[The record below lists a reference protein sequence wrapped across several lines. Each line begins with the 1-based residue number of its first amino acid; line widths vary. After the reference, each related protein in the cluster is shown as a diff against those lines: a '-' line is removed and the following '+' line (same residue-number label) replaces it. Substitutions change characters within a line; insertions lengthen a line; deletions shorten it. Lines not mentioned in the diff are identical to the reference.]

1 MLRLLLVFSLLLTM
15 FSCSSTSKT
24 SVNAGNIKS
33 DIALYKEGMKYLK
46 AKDFE
51 NAVEVFTE
59 LEIVHPYSN
68 FSSKSQLMSGFA
80 QYMSN
85 EYEEAILTLTKF
97 IELNPDHESIPYAMY
112 LKAYSYYERKP
123 AVNFDQRTSEK
134 AIEEF
139 KELINKFPKS
149 RYSKKAR
156 LHLNTLN
163 NHLAAREI
171 EIAKFY
177 QSQGFYL
184 AGVKRYKKVIS
195 EFKKSTHIPEA
206 IFRLI
211 ECYTS
216 LGLSR
221 QAIYLYKILEYN
233 FKKTEWVKEAKALV
247 LKNANF
253 VKFKKEELDLQKLNI
268 DDFDLM

>member
-1 MLRLLLVFSLLLTM
+1 MLRYILVFSSLLIM
-15 FSCSSTSKT
+15 FSCSSKSKINMQT
-24 SVNAGNIKS
+24 GNNKS
-33 DIALYKEGMKYLK
+33 DVSLYREGMKYLK

-51 NAVEVFTE
+51 NAIEVFTE

-68 FSSKSQLMSGFA
+68 LSSKSQLMAGFA

-97 IELNPDHESIPYAMY
+97 IELNPDHKSIPYAMY
-112 LKAYSYYERKP
+112 LKAYSYYERMP
-123 AVNFDQRTSEK
+123 AVDFDQRTSEK
-134 AIEEF
+134 AIDEF

-149 RYSKKAR
+149 RYAKKSS
-156 LHLNTLN
+156 LHLNNLN
-163 NHLAAREI
+163 NHLAAREV

-184 AGVKRYKKVIS
+184 AGIKRYKKIIS
-195 EFKKSTHIPEA
+195 DYKKSTHIPEA

-216 LGLSR
+216 LGLSK
-221 QAIYLYKILEYN
+221 QAIYLYRILEYN
-233 FKKTEWVKEAKALV
+233 FKKTVWVKEAKGLV

-253 VKFKKEELDLQKLNI
+253 VKFKKKELDLKKLNI

>member
-1 MLRLLLVFSLLLTM
+1 MLRQILVFTTLLIM
-15 FSCSSTSKT
+15 FSCSSTNKT
-24 SVNAGNIKS
+24 SVDTGNNKS
-33 DIALYKEGMKYLK
+33 DITLYKEGMKYLK

-51 NAVEVFTE
+51 NAVEVFNE
-59 LEIVHPYSN
+59 LEIVHPYSS
-68 FSSKSQLMSGFA
+68 FSSKSQLMAGFA

-112 LKAYSYYERKP
+112 LKAYSYYERIP
-123 AVNFDQRTSEK
+123 AVSFDQRTSQR
-134 AIEEF
+134 AVEEF
-139 KELINKFPKS
+139 RELINKFPKS
-149 RYSKKAR
+149 KYAKESKQ
-156 LHLNTLN
+156 HLNALN
-163 NHLAAREI
+163 NHLAAREV

-184 AGVKRYKKVIS
+184 AGIKRYKKVLS
-195 EFKKSTHIPEA
+195 EHKKSTHIPEV

-216 LGLSR
+216 LGLSK
-221 QAIYLYKILEYN
+221 QAIFLFRILEYN
-233 FKKTEWVKEAKALV
+233 FKKTTWVKEAKRLV

-253 VKFKKEELDLQKLNI
+253 VKFKKKELDLKNLNV

>member
-1 MLRLLLVFSLLLTM
+1 VS
-15 FSCSSTSKT
+15 
-24 SVNAGNIKS
+24 NKS
-33 DIALYKEGMKYLK
+33 DIVLYKEGMNYLK

-51 NAVEVFTE
+51 NAVEIFTE
-59 LEIVHPYSN
+59 LEIIHPYSSL
-68 FSSKSQLMSGFA
+68 SSKSQLMSGFA
-80 QYMSN
+80 QYMAN

-112 LKAYSYYERKP
+112 LKAYSYYERMP

-139 KELINKFPKS
+139 RALINKFPKS
-149 RYSKKAR
+149 RYAR
-156 LHLNTLN
+156 KSIGHLNTLN
-163 NHLAAREI
+163 NHLAAREV

-184 AGVKRYKKVIS
+184 ASIKRYKKILS

-211 ECYTS
+211 ECYIS
-216 LGLSR
+216 LGLSK
-221 QAIYLYKILEYN
+221 QAIYLYRILEYN
-233 FKKTEWVKEAKALV
+233 FKKSMWVKEAKQLV
-247 LKNANF
+247 LKKAGF
-253 VKFKKEELDLQKLNI
+253 IKFKKKELDLKKLNI

>member
-1 MLRLLLVFSLLLTM
+1 MR
-15 FSCSSTSKT
+15 
-24 SVNAGNIKS
+24 
-33 DIALYKEGMKYLK
+33 YLK

-51 NAVEVFTE
+51 NAVEIFTE

-68 FSSKSQLMSGFA
+68 FSSKSQLMAGFA

-112 LKAYSYYERKP
+112 LKAYSYYERMP

-139 KELINKFPKS
+139 KELMNKFPKS

-184 AGVKRYKKVIS
+184 AGIKRYKKVLFQS
-195 EFKKSTHIPEA
+195 LKKAHI
-206 IFRLI
+206 
-211 ECYTS
+211 YQ
-216 LGLSR
+216 R
-221 QAIYLYKILEYN
+221 QYL
-233 FKKTEWVKEAKALV
+233 
-247 LKNANF
+247 
-253 VKFKKEELDLQKLNI
+253 D
-268 DDFDLM
+268 

>member
-1 MLRLLLVFSLLLTM
+1 MLKCILVFSLLLTM
-15 FSCSSTSKT
+15 LSCSSTNKASINT
-24 SVNAGNIKS
+24 GSSKS
-33 DIALYKEGMKYLK
+33 DIILYKEGMRYLK

-51 NAVEVFTE
+51 NAVEIFTE
-59 LEIVHPYSN
+59 LEIVHPYSIL
-68 FSSKSQLMSGFA
+68 SSKSQLMAGFA

-97 IELNPDHESIPYAMY
+97 IELNPDHESVPYAMY
-112 LKAYSYYERKP
+112 LKAYSYFERMP

-134 AIEEF
+134 AIEDF
-139 KELINKFPKS
+139 RQLINKFPKS
-149 RYSKKAR
+149 KYAKKS
-156 LHLNTLN
+156 LIHLNTLN

-184 AGVKRYKKVIS
+184 AGIKRYKKIIS

-216 LGLSR
+216 LGLSK

-233 FKKTEWVKEAKALV
+233 FKKTVWVKEAKGLV

-253 VKFKKEELDLQKLNI
+253 VKFKKKELDLKKLNV

>member
-1 MLRLLLVFSLLLTM
+1 M

-24 SVNAGNIKS
+24 NINTGSSNKS
-33 DIALYKEGMKYLK
+33 DIALYKEGMRYLK
-46 AKDFE
+46 EKDFE
-51 NAVEVFTE
+51 NAIEIFTE
-59 LEIVHPYSN
+59 VEIVHPYS
-68 FSSKSQLMSGFA
+68 SLSAKSQLMAGFA

-97 IELNPDHESIPYAMY
+97 IELNPDHNSIPYAMY
-112 LKAYSYYERKP
+112 LKAYSYYERMP
-123 AVNFDQRTSEK
+123 AINFDQRTSEK

-139 KELINKFPKS
+139 RELINKFPKS
-149 RYSKKAR
+149 RYAKKST
-156 LHLNTLN
+156 LHLNTLK

-177 QSQGFYL
+177 QAQGFYL
-184 AGVKRYKKVIS
+184 AGIKRYKKILT
-195 EFKKSTHIPEA
+195 EYKKSTHIPET
-206 IFRLI
+206 IYRLI

-216 LGLSR
+216 LGLSK
-221 QAIYLYKILEYN
+221 QAIYLFKILEYN
-233 FKKTEWVKEAKALV
+233 FKKTVWVKEAKGLV

-253 VKFKKEELDLQKLNI
+253 VKFKKKELDLEKLNV

>member
-1 MLRLLLVFSLLLTM
+1 MLRLILVSSLLLIM
-15 FSCSSTSKT
+15 FSCSSTSKNNLNT
-24 SVNAGNIKS
+24 GSSKS
-33 DIALYKEGMKYLK
+33 DIALYKEGMRYLK
-46 AKDFE
+46 LKDFE
-51 NAVEVFTE
+51 NAIEIFTE
-59 LEIVHPYSN
+59 LEIVHPYSSL
-68 FSSKSQLMSGFA
+68 SSKSQLMAGFA

-112 LKAYSYYERKP
+112 LKAFSYYERMP
-123 AVNFDQRTSEK
+123 SVNFDQRTSEK

-139 KELINKFPKS
+139 RELINKFPKS
-149 RYSKKAR
+149 RYSKTAM

-177 QSQGFYL
+177 QSQRFYL
-184 AGVKRYKKVIS
+184 AGIKRYKKVIS

-216 LGLSR
+216 LGLSK

-233 FKKTEWVKEAKALV
+233 FKQTEWVKEAKGLV

-253 VKFKKEELDLQKLNI
+253 AKFKKKELDLKKLNI

>member
-1 MLRLLLVFSLLLTM
+1 MLRRILVFPLLVIM
-15 FSCSSTSKT
+15 FSCSLTSETKINT
-24 SVNAGNIKS
+24 GSNKS
-33 DIALYKEGMKYLK
+33 DVTLYKEGMRYLK

-59 LEIVHPYSN
+59 LEIVHPYSSL
-68 FSSKSQLMSGFA
+68 SSKSQLMAGFA

-97 IELNPDHESIPYAMY
+97 IELNPDHESIPYALY
-112 LKAYSYYERKP
+112 LKAYSYYERMP

-139 KELINKFPKS
+139 RELINKFPKS
-149 RYSKKAR
+149 RYAKKSI

-163 NHLAAREI
+163 NHLAAREV

-184 AGVKRYKKVIS
+184 AGIKRYKKVIS

-216 LGLSR
+216 LGLSK
-221 QAIYLYKILEYN
+221 QAIYLYKILEFN
-233 FKKTEWVKEAKALV
+233 FKKTEWVKEAKSLV

-253 VKFKKEELDLQKLNI
+253 VKFKKKELDIKNLNI
-268 DDFDLM
+268 EDFDLM

>member
-1 MLRLLLVFSLLLTM
+1 MLRGSYLLVIFFLI
-15 FSCSSTSKT
+15 SCSSTEETDFSID
-24 SVNAGNIKS
+24 SQS
-33 DIALYKEGMKYLK
+33 DVALYRKGMKSLK
-46 AKDFE
+46 SKEFDEAIE
-51 NAVEVFTE
+51 IFTE
-59 LEIVHPYSN
+59 LEIVHPYSSL
-68 FSSKSQLMSGFA
+68 SSKSQLMAGFA

-112 LKAYSYYERKP
+112 LKAYSYFERMP

-134 AIEEF
+134 AIEDF
-139 KELINKFPKS
+139 RELINKFPKS
-149 RYSKKAR
+149 RYAKKSL

-184 AGVKRYKKVIS
+184 AGIKRYKRVVA

-216 LGLSR
+216 LGLSK

-233 FKKTEWVKEAKALV
+233 FKKTEWVEEAKRLV

-253 VKFKKEELDLQKLNI
+253 VKFKKEELDLKKLKA

>member
-1 MLRLLLVFSLLLTM
+1 MLRRILVFTIFLTM
-15 FSCSSTSKT
+15 FSCSSTSKIGINNE
-24 SVNAGNIKS
+24 SNNS
-33 DIALYKEGMKYLK
+33 DVALYKEGMKYLK
-46 AKDFE
+46 LKDFE

-59 LEIVHPYSN
+59 LEIVHPYS
-68 FSSKSQLMSGFA
+68 SLSPKSQLMAGFA

-112 LKAYSYYERKP
+112 LKAYSYYERMP
-123 AVNFDQRTSEK
+123 AVSFDQKTSEK
-134 AIEEF
+134 AMEEF
-139 KELINKFPKS
+139 RELINKFPKS
-149 RYSKKAR
+149 RYAKESKQ
-156 LHLNTLN
+156 HLNTLN

-177 QSQGFYL
+177 QTQGFYL
-184 AGVKRYKKVIS
+184 AGVKRYKKVLS
-195 EFKKSTHIPEA
+195 EYKKSTHIPEA

-216 LGLSR
+216 LGLSK

-233 FKKTEWVKEAKALV
+233 FKKTVWVKEAKGLV
-247 LKNANF
+247 LKNSNF
-253 VKFKKEELDLQKLNI
+253 VKFKKKELDLKKLNI

>member
-1 MLRLLLVFSLLLTM
+1 MLRLFLVFSLLLIL

-24 SVNAGNIKS
+24 NSNIGTNTS

-51 NAVEVFTE
+51 NAVEVFNE
-59 LEIVHPYSN
+59 LEIVHPYSSL
-68 FSSKSQLMSGFA
+68 SSKSQLMAGFA

-112 LKAYSYYERKP
+112 LKAYSYFERMP
-123 AVNFDQRTSEK
+123 AVDFDQRTSEK

-139 KELINKFPKS
+139 KELINKFPRS
-149 RYSKKAR
+149 RYAKKSI

-184 AGVKRYKKVIS
+184 AGIKRYKKILK
-195 EFKKSTHIPEA
+195 EYKKSTHIPEA

-211 ECYTS
+211 ESYTT

-233 FKKTEWVKEAKALV
+233 FKQTQWVKEAKGLV

-253 VKFKKEELDLQKLNI
+253 VKFKKKELDLNKLNE

>member
-1 MLRLLLVFSLLLTM
+1 MLRHISVCTILLIM
-15 FSCSSTSKT
+15 FSCSSTKKT
-24 SVNAGNIKS
+24 SINLGGNKS
-33 DIALYKEGMKYLK
+33 DISLYKEGMKYLK

-51 NAVEVFTE
+51 NAVEIFTE
-59 LEIVHPYSN
+59 LEIVHPYSSL
-68 FSSKSQLMSGFA
+68 SSKSQLMSGFA

-97 IELNPDHESIPYAMY
+97 IELNPDHESIPYALY
-112 LKAYSYYERKP
+112 LKAYSYYERMP
-123 AVNFDQRTSEK
+123 AVSFDQKTSQK
-134 AIEEF
+134 AVEEF
-139 KELINKFPKS
+139 SELINKFPKS
-149 RYSKKAR
+149 KYAKKSKQ
-156 LHLNTLN
+156 HLNSLN
-163 NHLAAREI
+163 NHLAAREV

-184 AGVKRYKKVIS
+184 ASIKRYKKVLS
-195 EFKKSTHIPEA
+195 EYKNSTHIPEV

-216 LGLSR
+216 LGLSK
-221 QAIYLYKILEYN
+221 QAIFLFRILEYN
-233 FKKTEWVKEAKALV
+233 FKKTEWVKEAKRLV

-253 VKFKKEELDLQKLNI
+253 VKFKKKELDLKNLNV

>member
-1 MLRLLLVFSLLLTM
+1 MPRQILVFTILFIM
-15 FSCSSTSKT
+15 FSCSSINKT
-24 SVNAGNIKS
+24 SINTGGNKS
-33 DIALYKEGMKYLK
+33 DITLYKEGMKYLK

-59 LEIVHPYSN
+59 LEIVHPYSSL
-68 FSSKSQLMSGFA
+68 SSKSQLMAGFA

-97 IELNPDHESIPYAMY
+97 IELNPDHNSIPYALY
-112 LKAYSYYERKP
+112 LKAYSYYERMP
-123 AVNFDQRTSEK
+123 AVSFDQRTSEK

-139 KELINKFPKS
+139 KQLINKFPRS
-149 RYSKKAR
+149 RYAKKSKK
-156 LHLNTLN
+156 HLNNLN
-163 NHLAAREI
+163 NHLAAREA

-184 AGVKRYKKVIS
+184 ASIKRYKRILS
-195 EFKKSTHIPEA
+195 EYKKSTHIPEA

-216 LGLSR
+216 LGLSK
-221 QAIYLYKILEYN
+221 QAIFLFRILEYN
-233 FKKTEWVKEAKALV
+233 FKKTEWVKEAKRLV

-253 VKFKKEELDLQKLNI
+253 VKFKKKELDIKNLNI

>member
-1 MLRLLLVFSLLLTM
+1 
-15 FSCSSTSKT
+15 
-24 SVNAGNIKS
+24 
-33 DIALYKEGMKYLK
+33 
-46 AKDFE
+46 
-51 NAVEVFTE
+51 
-59 LEIVHPYSN
+59 
-68 FSSKSQLMSGFA
+68 
-80 QYMSN
+80 
-85 EYEEAILTLTKF
+85 
-97 IELNPDHESIPYAMY
+97 MY
-112 LKAYSYYERKP
+112 LKAYSYYERMP
-123 AVNFDQRTSEK
+123 AVDFDQRTSEK

-149 RYSKKAR
+149 RYAKKSI

-184 AGVKRYKKVIS
+184 AGIKRYKRILS
-195 EFKKSTHIPEA
+195 EYKKSTHTPEA

-211 ECYTS
+211 ESYTS

-233 FKKTEWVKEAKALV
+233 FKQTQWVKEAKGLV
-247 LKNANF
+247 LKNVNF
-253 VKFKKEELDLQKLNI
+253 VKFKKKELDLNKLNE

>member
-1 MLRLLLVFSLLLTM
+1 MLRHISVFTILLIM
-15 FSCSSTSKT
+15 FSCSSTKKT
-24 SVNAGNIKS
+24 SINLGGNKS
-33 DIALYKEGMKYLK
+33 DISLYKEGMKYLK

-51 NAVEVFTE
+51 NAVEIFTE
-59 LEIVHPYSN
+59 LEIVHPYSSL
-68 FSSKSQLMSGFA
+68 SSKSQLMSGFA

-112 LKAYSYYERKP
+112 LKAYSYYERMP
-123 AVNFDQRTSEK
+123 AVSFDQRTSEK

-139 KELINKFPKS
+139 KKLINKFPKS
-149 RYSKKAR
+149 RYAKKSKQ
-156 LHLNTLN
+156 HLNNLN
-163 NHLAAREI
+163 NHLAAREV

-184 AGVKRYKKVIS
+184 AGIKRYKRVLS
-195 EFKKSTHIPEA
+195 EYKKSTHIPET

-211 ECYTS
+211 ECYSS
-216 LGLSR
+216 LGLSK
-221 QAIYLYKILEYN
+221 QAIFLYRILEYN
-233 FKKTEWVKEAKALV
+233 FKKTTWVKEAKRLV

-253 VKFKKEELDLQKLNI
+253 VKFKKKELDLKNLNV

>member
-1 MLRLLLVFSLLLTM
+1 M

-33 DIALYKEGMKYLK
+33 DIALYKEGMRYLK

-51 NAVEVFTE
+51 NAVEIFTE

-112 LKAYSYYERKP
+112 LKAYSYYERMP

-216 LGLSR
+216 LGLSK

-233 FKKTEWVKEAKALV
+233 FKKTEWVEEAKALV

-253 VKFKKEELDLQKLNI
+253 VKFKKEELDLKKLNI

>member
-1 MLRLLLVFSLLLTM
+1 MLRLLLVFSLLFTV
-15 FSCSSTSKT
+15 FSCSSSSKT
-24 SVNAGNIKS
+24 DINTGISES

-46 AKDFE
+46 LKDFE

-59 LEIVHPYSN
+59 LEIVHPYSSL
-68 FSSKSQLMSGFA
+68 SSKSQLMAGFA

-112 LKAYSYYERKP
+112 LKAYSYYERMP

-139 KELINKFPKS
+139 RELINKFPKS
-149 RYSKKAR
+149 RYAKNSM
-156 LHLNTLN
+156 LHLKTLN

-184 AGVKRYKKVIS
+184 AGIKRYKKVIS

-233 FKKTEWVKEAKALV
+233 FKKTEWVEEAKELV

-253 VKFKKEELDLQKLNI
+253 VKFKKKELDLQKLNI